1 MSGRRAMTGVGVV
14 LAIGVLGIAA
24 GVVCA
29 TRIEAPAALSAERQA
44 ELASWLLEN
53 GREPADYVAGQF
65 DDHDV
70 VFLGEMHRIRHDVR
84 FVQSLLE
91 PLYHRGVRV
100 LATEFGRRED
110 QADIDALLSAPA
122 WDEALAREITFRQFV
137 WWGFQEYV
145 DVYRAAW
152 RLNSGLPEGAPRMRI
167 IGVNDSP
174 DWSFIETQADRDR
187 SEVKR
192 KVWRGGSEKHWAQ
205 AILDAVAAGEKV
217 LVHCGLHHAFTAYR
231 QPIVIDGAFSH
242 FDRDPRCGNHVYDAL
257 GERTATLSLHAPWSG
272 AGGYGDRMRH
282 PADGIIDALMLA
294 LGPRPVGFDLSAGPF
309 GELRVDDA
317 VYRHGYDDFKLADLC
332 DGWIYTKPISR
343 YEGVTPIAGWIDAD
357 NLAHARAQSPNPAYR
372 DASSEAF
379 NLAIARDAAMAQ
391 RWANRLR

>member
-1 MSGRRAMTGVGVV
+1 MSKRRTKTAVGVA
-14 LAIGVLGIAA
+14 LALGVLGIAA
-24 GVVCA
+24 GVVSA
-29 TRIEAPAALSAERQA
+29 TRIEAPPALAP
-44 ELASWLLEN
+44 ELQTELTDWLLEN
-53 GREPADYVAGQF
+53 GREPAAYVAGRF

-70 VFLGEMHRIRHDVR
+70 VFLGEMHRIAHDVR

-91 PLYHRGVRV
+91 PLYGRGVRV

-110 QADIDALLSAPA
+110 QADIDALLAAPE

-137 WWGFQEYV
+137 WWGFREYI

-152 RLNSGLPEGAPRMRI
+152 RLNRGLPDGAPPFRI

-192 KVWRGGSEKHWAQ
+192 KVWRGGSEKLWAQ
-205 AILDAVAAGEKV
+205 AILDVVADGEQV

-242 FDRDPRCGNHVYDAL
+242 FDRDPRCGNHVRDAL
-257 GERTATLSLHAPWSG
+257 GERTATLFLHSPWSG

-294 LGPRPVGFDLSAGPF
+294 MGPRPVGFDLSAGPF
-309 GELRVDDA
+309 GELRIVDA

-343 YEGVTPIAGWIDAD
+343 YEGVTPIPGWINEA
-357 NLAHARAQSPNPAYR
+357 NLEHARAQSPNPAYR
-372 DASSEAF
+372 DATCETF